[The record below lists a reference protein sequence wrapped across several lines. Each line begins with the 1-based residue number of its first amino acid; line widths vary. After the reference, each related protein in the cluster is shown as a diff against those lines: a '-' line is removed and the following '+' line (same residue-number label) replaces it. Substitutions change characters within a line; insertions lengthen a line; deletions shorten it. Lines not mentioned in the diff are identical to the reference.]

1 MVGVLRPDGGRAIIE
16 WLRGSIDE
24 RTALAGYHER
34 RDAHGLAPYHD
45 TVRIAADVR
54 PRGS

>member
-24 RTALAGYHER
+24 RTALAGYQR

-45 TVRIAADVR
+45 TVRIATDVR
-54 PRGS
+54 ARGS